1 MTMQTRKTAEIR
13 ELWPLLT
20 VGEMARSL
28 AFYRETL
35 GFEFADKAESSG
47 RIFWCRLK
55 RGGSSL
61 MLQQAEAEDG
71 PMENLGRDL
80 CLYFLCDDA
89 LHAELAGRGLTLPP
103 PQTAYYGMR
112 QVYLTDPDAYQ
123 LCFESIVQSWRAM
136 VHRAHVQAAPISQ
149 SQLVVLRVFESSC

>member
-20 VGEMARSL
+20 VRDMERSL
-28 AFYRETL
+28 EFYQRTLAFD
-35 GFEFADKAESSG
+35 FADRAQADGK
-47 RIFWCRLK
+47 IFWCRLK

-71 PMENLGRDL
+71 PMENLGRGV
-80 CLYFLCDDA
+80 CFYFLCDDA
-89 LHAELAGRGLTLPP
+89 DVLHAELTGHGLTLPP

-112 QVYLTDPDAYQ
+112 QVYLTDPDGYQ
-123 LCFESIVQSWRAM
+123 LCFESIVQK
-136 VHRAHVQAAPISQ
+136 
-149 SQLVVLRVFESSC
+149 